1 VNISSTPDG
10 GFQARSSLMGLGFSE
25 GYILHADRE
34 PCPICG
40 HPTGDCVGSL
50 EAPDTLTGWK
60 DSPEGMR
67 QVQMIFLEEDVWE
80 ERQITAGRKTKILK
94 HRAGTSIPFEEA
106 KNLGL
111 V

>member
-1 VNISSTPDG
+1 
-10 GFQARSSLMGLGFSE
+10 MGLGFAE

-40 HPTGDCVGSL
+40 HPTGDCAGDL
-50 EAPDTLTGWK
+50 DAPDALVGWQDNP
-60 DSPEGMR
+60 DSMK

-80 ERQITAGRKTKILK
+80 EKQITAGRKTKILK